1 MQMLCEKRSIII
13 KPAAVAR
20 RHFSMTDDNNNIPLV
35 DLTTSE
41 KIRFVS
47 EEDKA
52 AFGINRSYRDL
63 YKKQVYKLKQNDANF
78 CMLSVSEILSED
90 ICDRIGLYLWRNSHI
105 KNITL
110 TRCGLCEEKIETLFS
125 RIVDQHE
132 QNESNDYLK
141 KHDILEKI
149 LNVGDTSLTG
159 HVMGYLALTP
169 FTKLFHVDLSGNF
182 VGTDGLDVLVKAIAG
197 APVKRLHLNNCGL
210 DDLSSLIMGAQELK
224 ELKNLQLE
232 NNNLYSTA
240 ENAQALSVLFDGG
253 YPLLRQLF
261 LEDCGIDS
269 ELIETSA
276 PALLSN
282 KILWQCHLVNN
293 PIGDRGVEAFIKAVC
308 DSTSFE
314 KILTSNHTLGKIILG
329 GDRITVPEKKLQRL
343 SMINYF
349 RRLDF
354 VESSAIRTQIINRVA
369 CKKLFTLLSDHEDID
384 PSMFLYYDIGI
395 VPLIFSKLLDRPC
408 YPLETKELLTAL
420 YKILKCKVF
429 QKKLSQAKKLQ
440 LNRDALRKKEEETR
454 MKNEQLEADNAA
466 LSEENR
472 RLKEQMASLMAQN
485 STDSKTNYLEAE
497 QNVGSIAERVKTRAK
512 RRKRGRK

>member
-1 MQMLCEKRSIII
+1 MS
-13 KPAAVAR
+13 
-20 RHFSMTDDNNNIPLV
+20 DDNNNIPLV
-35 DLTTSE
+35 DLTTSQ
-41 KIRFVS
+41 KIRFDS

-52 AFGINRSYRDL
+52 AFGINRSYRDF

-78 CMLSVSEILSED
+78 CMLSVSGYSGIGNLSED
-90 ICDRIGLYLWRNSHI
+90 MCDRIGLYLWRNSHI

-110 TRCGLCEEKIETLFS
+110 TSCGLCEEKMERLFS

-132 QNESNDYLK
+132 QNESNNYLK

-182 VGTDGLDVLVKAIAG
+182 VGTDGLAVLVKTIAG
-197 APVKRLHLNNCGL
+197 APVEELHLNSCL
-210 DDLSSLIMGAQELK
+210 LEDLSPLIIGARKLK
-224 ELKNLQLE
+224 ELKLLSLND
-232 NNNLYSTA
+232 NRLYSTA
-240 ENAQALSVLFDGG
+240 GNAQALSVLFDGG
-253 YPLLRQLF
+253 YPRLQQLF
-261 LEDCGIDS
+261 LGDCNIDS

-282 KILWQCHLVNN
+282 KALWHCHMFNN
-293 PIGDRGVEAFIKAVC
+293 PIGDRGVEALSKAIC
-308 DSTSFE
+308 DWTSFE
-314 KILTSNHTLGKIILG
+314 KIITSNYTLRKILVG
-329 GDRITVPEKKLQRL
+329 GDWRSSVSEKKLQRL
-343 SMINYF
+343 SMINFYPG
-349 RRLDF
+349 L
-354 VESSAIRTQIINRVA
+354 SPAIRKQQINKAA
-369 CKKLFTLLSDHEDID
+369 CWKLFALLPYHDDID

-395 VPLIFSKLLDRPC
+395 VPLIFSKLLYVSRYD
-408 YPLETKELLTAL
+408 PLRTKERLTAF

-429 QKKLSQAKKLQ
+429 QKKLSQANRLQ
-440 LNRDALRKKEEETR
+440 INRDALMKKEEETR

-472 RLKEQMASLMAQN
+472 RLKEQIASLMAQN

-512 RRKRGRK
+512 RRKLGRK

>member
-1 MQMLCEKRSIII
+1 
-13 KPAAVAR
+13 
-20 RHFSMTDDNNNIPLV
+20 MTNNDNNIPLV
-35 DLTTSE
+35 DLTTTSQ
-41 KIRFVS
+41 KIRFDS

-52 AFGINRSYRDL
+52 AFGINRCYRDL
-63 YKKQVYKLKQNDANF
+63 YKKQIYKLKQNDANF
-78 CMLSVSEILSED
+78 CMLSVNRYSVSGNLSED

-110 TRCGLCEEKIETLFS
+110 TGCGLLYEHMERLFS

-132 QNESNDYLK
+132 QNESNNYLK

-182 VGTDGLDVLVKAIAG
+182 VGTDGLAVLFKAIAG
-197 APVKRLHLNNCGL
+197 APVEELRLNSCLL
-210 DDLSSLIMGAQELK
+210 EDLSPLIIGARKLK
-224 ELKNLQLE
+224 ELKLLSLND
-232 NNNLYSTA
+232 NRLYSTA
-240 ENAQALSVLFDGG
+240 GNAQALSVLFDGG
-253 YPLLRQLF
+253 YPRLQQLF
-261 LEDCGIDS
+261 LGDCNINS

-282 KILWQCHLVNN
+282 KTLWHCHMFNN
-293 PIGDRGVEAFIKAVC
+293 LIGDRGVEALSKAIG
-308 DSTSFE
+308 DWTSFE
-314 KILTSNHTLGKIILG
+314 KIITSNHTLRKILVG
-329 GDRITVPEKKLQRL
+329 GDWITSVSEKKLQRL
-343 SMINYF
+343 SMINFYPG
-349 RRLDF
+349 L
-354 VESSAIRTQIINRVA
+354 SPAIRTQKINRVA
-369 CKKLFTLLSDHEDID
+369 CRKLFTLLSDHDDID

-395 VPLIFSKLLDRPC
+395 VPLIFSKLLNMQQC
-408 YPLETKELLTAL
+408 PLLTKELLTAF

-440 LNRDALRKKEEETR
+440 INRDALRKEEEETR

-472 RLKEQMASLMAQN
+472 RLKEQIASLMAQN

>member
-1 MQMLCEKRSIII
+1 
-13 KPAAVAR
+13 
-20 RHFSMTDDNNNIPLV
+20 MTNNDNNIPLI
-35 DLTTSE
+35 DLTTAQ
-41 KIRFVS
+41 KIRFDS

-110 TRCGLCEEKIETLFS
+110 TGCGLSDDMMEKLFS

-141 KHDILEKI
+141 KHDVLEKI
-149 LNVGDTSLTG
+149 LNVGDTSLMG
-159 HVMGYLALTP
+159 RVMGYLALTP
-169 FTKLFHVDLSGNF
+169 FTKLVHVNLSYNSF
-182 VGTDGLDVLVKAIAG
+182 IGTNGLDVLVKAIAG
-197 APVKRLHLNNCGL
+197 APVRELHLNNCGL
-210 DDLSSLIMGAQELK
+210 DDLSPLIMGARELK
-224 ELKNLQLE
+224 ELALLSLND
-232 NNNLYSTA
+232 NSLYSTA

-261 LEDCGIDS
+261 LGDCGIDS

-293 PIGDRGVEAFIKAVC
+293 PIGDRGVEAFTNAIC

-314 KILTSNHTLGKIILG
+314 KILSSNHTLGKIILG

-349 RRLDF
+349 RGLAF
-354 VESSAIRTQIINRVA
+354 VESPAIRTQIIDRVA

-395 VPLIFSKLLDRPC
+395 VPLIFSKLLRMSQ
-408 YPLETKELLTAL
+408 YPLQTKELLTAF

-440 LNRDALRKKEEETR
+440 INCDALRKKEEETR

-472 RLKEQMASLMAQN
+472 RLKEQIASLMTQN
-485 STDSKTNYLEAE
+485 STDSNTKYIEAE